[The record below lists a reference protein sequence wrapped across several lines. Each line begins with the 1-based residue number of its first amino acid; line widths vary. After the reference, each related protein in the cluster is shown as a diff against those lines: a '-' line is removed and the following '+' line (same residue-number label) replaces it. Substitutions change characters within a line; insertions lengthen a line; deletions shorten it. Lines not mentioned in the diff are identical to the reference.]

1 MKKTNVMRLLD
12 GAKINYEALEYK
24 SKDGFIDG
32 VSVAKKIG
40 YPLENVFKTLV
51 VKSKENNLYVA
62 LVPVNEELDLKKL
75 ADLLGEKN
83 IHMLPA
89 KDLLKT
95 TGYIHGG
102 CSPLGMKKN
111 LPTMIDQSVE
121 DLDYIIM
128 SAGKIGYQVKL
139 EIDELRKILAYNIGD
154 IKK

>member
-102 CSPLGMKKN
+102 CSPLGMKKD

>member
-1 MKKTNVMRLLD
+1 MRLLD
-12 GAKINYEALEYK
+12 GAKINYEPLEYK
-24 SKDGFIDG
+24 AKDGFIDG

-51 VKSKENNLYVA
+51 VKSKEKNLYVA
-62 LVPVNEELDLKKL
+62 LLPVNEELDLKKL

-102 CSPLGMKKN
+102 CSPLGMKKD
-111 LPTMIDQSVE
+111 LPTIIDQSLE
-121 DLDYIIM
+121 DLDYVII
-128 SAGKIGYQVKL
+128 SAGKIGYQVKI

-154 IKK
+154 IIK